1 MAVLCCQ
8 ALPSSIEAWPEEGQ
22 ATSWPSWLAPSWESL
37 PNRQDGKRVSFPPC
51 PEIWPHNLGV
61 KTTIVVSSPA
71 MAKEVL
77 KTNDQ
82 FLAGRT
88 VIEAAKC
95 ASYSESSLVWNP
107 CGPRWRML
115 RRICNTE
122 LFSAKRLEAL
132 QHLRRDQVFRMVGLM
147 YEDHLNGKSVNI
159 GHTVLLT
166 TVNLLGNMIFSQNMF
181 GRDSDAGEEFKEAVA
196 QLMELGGVANLA
208 DFFPWLRFLD
218 PQGVSRD
225 TTKYLK
231 FIFGLFAKLIKER
244 LASRQNHTYASGGG
258 GAQKDLLDVLFECR
272 SDGGGDDVKFTEKEM
287 TRFLYVRALS
297 SVQYNNVLLGRDS
310 GYDCVK
316 VSDRRICYL
325 FIESPSSYVVTQ
337 ISPMLFQEPYSSDE
351 ARTEDNP
358 NSEDLMILDKSTEQ
372 LTIHTLVG
380 VSGELLNSNC
390 RLQGQ
395 LQRCY
400 SFHWLQEMVPRMHP
414 SVAWGRYGRQLKSCK
429 RAAGEGPPEE
439 AGPCHGMACQATGR
453 DRFFCLIRT
462 EAVQSV
468 APCTQSPTPKISLE
482 GIWTAP
488 SRSSDPFQL
497 PTHSQPPQRLSVYR
511 TLRSHKS
518 FLLCAESAEAPLG
531 ATETLPSPLRAD
543 MVAALSIAHSIVVL
557 VVSLPATNMSC
568 TNHYKR
574 SNLSRRQHAL
584 KRLQAELEEV
594 VGRERK
600 VEESDTERLPYL
612 HAVVKEVFRLHPAA
626 PLLIQHRAES
636 SCKIAGFDIP
646 KGAEVVVNV
655 WAIGRDPTIWKEP
668 SRFFPERFWES
679 EIGYKGQHFE
689 LLPFGSG
696 RRICPGLPLANR
708 MVHFVLASLLHSFDW
723 TLPDDQRPEKMDM
736 TPKFGIT
743 LRKDFPL
750 KAIPSPRLPA
760 TLY

>member
-1 MAVLCCQ
+1 MLGGLSLLFLVFNAYGKKGKLPPGPPGWPVVGNLFQIGNMAN
-8 ALPSSIEAWPEEGQ
+8 
-22 ATSWPSWLAPSWESL
+22 ESL
-37 PNRQDGKRVSFPPC
+37 FHLAQKYGP
-51 PEIWPHNLGV
+51 IITLHLGV

-132 QHLRRDQVFRMVGLM
+132 QHLRTDQVFRMVGLI

-166 TVNLLGNMIFSQNMF
+166 AVNLLGNMIFSQNMF

-196 QLMELGGVANLA
+196 QLMVLGGVANLA

-231 FIFGLFAKLIKER
+231 FIFGLFEKLIKER

-258 GAQKDLLDVLFECR
+258 GGGGGAQKDLLDILLECR
-272 SDGGGDDVKFTEKEM
+272 SDGGGDNVKFMEKEM
-287 TRFLYVRALS
+287 TRFLYDMFVAGS
-297 SVQYNNVLLGRDS
+297 ETTSTT
-310 GYDCVK
+310 
-316 VSDRRICYL
+316 
-325 FIESPSSYVVTQ
+325 IEWAMAEL
-337 ISPMLFQEPYSSDE
+337 IH
-351 ARTEDNP
+351 NP
-358 NSEDLMILDKSTEQ
+358 
-372 LTIHTLVG
+372 
-380 VSGELLNSNC
+380 
-390 RLQGQ
+390 
-395 LQRCY
+395 
-400 SFHWLQEMVPRMHP
+400 
-414 SVAWGRYGRQLKSCK
+414 
-429 RAAGEGPPEE
+429 
-439 AGPCHGMACQATGR
+439 
-453 DRFFCLIRT
+453 
-462 EAVQSV
+462 
-468 APCTQSPTPKISLE
+468 
-482 GIWTAP
+482 
-488 SRSSDPFQL
+488 
-497 PTHSQPPQRLSVYR
+497 
-511 TLRSHKS
+511 
-518 FLLCAESAEAPLG
+518 
-531 ATETLPSPLRAD
+531 
-543 MVAALSIAHSIVVL
+543 
-557 VVSLPATNMSC
+557 
-568 TNHYKR
+568 
-574 SNLSRRQHAL
+574 HAL

-636 SCKIAGFDIP
+636 SCEIAGFDIP
-646 KGAEVVVNV
+646 KGAERL
-655 WAIGRDPTIWKEP
+655 GTRDNT
-668 SRFFPERFWES
+668 
-679 EIGYKGQHFE
+679 
-689 LLPFGSG
+689 PFGSG

-743 LRKDFPL
+743 LRKDLPL